1 MKSAKSGE
9 KKRRMKMLR
18 VALALLTGTATS
30 LPPPPSCSH
39 LQHAYGA
46 RGVPRDAVPR
56 TPVSGDFCF
65 SAAEFNNVEVE
76 FHWSVKL
83 TSSCP
88 SFGKAKEGG
97 EVDQK
102 CAQEICPIF
111 HPCQNSPSPQPP
123 LYHTVHGRYKGEW
136 W

>member
-1 MKSAKSGE
+1 
-9 KKRRMKMLR
+9 MKMLR

-39 LQHAYGA
+39 LQHAYAA
-46 RGVPRDAVPR
+46 RGVPREAVPK
-56 TPVSGDFCF
+56 TPVSGDFSF
-65 SAAEFNNVEVE
+65 SLEFNNVEVE

-83 TSSCP
+83 ASSCRLLE
-88 SFGKAKEGG
+88 KQKKG

-111 HPCQNSPSPQPP
+111 HPCQPPPSIPP
-123 LYHTVHGRYKGEW
+123 LAMLYKGSPRYKGEW

>member
-1 MKSAKSGE
+1 
-9 KKRRMKMLR
+9 MKMLR

-46 RGVPRDAVPR
+46 RGVPREAVPK
-56 TPVSGDFCF
+56 TPVSGEFCF
-65 SAAEFNNVEVE
+65 SQEFNNAEVE

-83 TSSCP
+83 ASSCP

-111 HPCQNSPSPQPP
+111 HPCQTPP
-123 LYHTVHGRYKGEW
+123 HYPTAVQGFPLI
-136 W
+136 